1 MSPKPRHSIAAL
13 VALVVALWAAP
24 THAALITVDW
34 DVVPHDHGPIT
45 FGESPY
51 YECDGSSYGTSLCYS
66 LWDEGLELGR
76 ITWSFYDDKFVDGYG
91 IGEDEGD
98 IGPGLAGG
106 QRISPVCKSGL
117 SPCFDSFTPDT
128 LRIVGLSSLGPDPNI
143 FVLSSKG
150 GLVKL
155 PSLSGLASIG
165 LSGSQWT
172 DLDWLEIGFYIA
184 GDCEERECETDTEK
198 AFWVEDL
205 SFEGHSVPEPSLIV
219 LIGAGIGA
227 VGRRRYRAR
236 TATTADGSHT
246 HTSSF

>member
-13 VALVVALWAAP
+13 AALVIAMWAAP
-24 THAALITVDW
+24 AHASVITVDW
-34 DVVPHDHGPIT
+34 DVVPHDDQELA
-45 FGESPY
+45 FDDSPY
-51 YECDGSSYGTSLCYS
+51 YQCSGVSYSTRLCQS
-66 LWDEGLELGR
+66 LWDTGLALDA
-76 ITWSFYDDKFVDGYG
+76 TSFSFYDDKFVDGYG
-91 IGEDEGD
+91 VGEDEAN
-98 IGPGLAGG
+98 IGPGLPGG
-106 QRISPVCKSGL
+106 QRISPECKSGL

-155 PSLSGLASIG
+155 PSLFGLASIS
-165 LSGSQWT
+165 LSGSEWT
-172 DLDWLEIGFYIA
+172 DLSWLEIGFYIA
-184 GDCEERECETDTEK
+184 GDCEDAECETATEK

-227 VGRRRYRAR
+227 VGRRRYQAR